1 MDPLLHKKWKWRL
14 YTIFLYAKIMQTRE
28 TEVYLRFPER
38 SLSYAKIMQD
48 ECNGKTG
55 KHRFTWLDTAE
66 SQLILC
72 KDNVNSC
79 SDKINYG
86 CFMHA

>member
-1 MDPLLHKKWKWRL
+1 MRATARQGNTVLLGL
-14 YTIFLYAKIMQTRE
+14 TL
-28 TEVYLRFPER
+28 PSR

-66 SQLILC
+66 PQLVLC
-72 KDNVNSC
+72 KDN
-79 SDKINYG
+79 
-86 CFMHA
+86 AR

>member
-1 MDPLLHKKWKWRL
+1 MK
-14 YTIFLYAKIMQTRE
+14 
-28 TEVYLRFPER
+28 VYLRFPER

-66 SQLILC
+66 PQLVLC
-72 KDNVNSC
+72 KDN
-79 SDKINYG
+79 
-86 CFMHA
+86 AR

>member
-1 MDPLLHKKWKWRL
+1 MAPLLHNKWKWRL
-14 YTIFLYAKIMQTRE
+14 YTIVFVCKDNANEE
-28 TEVYLRFPER
+28 TKVYLQFPER
-38 SLSYAKIMQD
+38 SLSYVKIMQD
-48 ECNGKTG
+48 ECSGKTG
-55 KHRFTWLDTAE
+55 KHRFTGLDTAE

-86 CFMHA
+86 CFMHE

>member
-1 MDPLLHKKWKWRL
+1 MAPLLHNKWKWRL
-14 YTIFLYAKIMQTRE
+14 HTIFLYANIMQTRE
-28 TEVYLRFPER
+28 TEVYLQFPER

-66 SQLILC
+66 PQLSLC
-72 KDNVNSC
+72 KDTVNSC
-79 SDKINYG
+79 SDKIKYG
-86 CFMHA
+86 CFMHE

>member
-1 MDPLLHKKWKWRL
+1 MSATARQGNTVLSGLTLPN
-14 YTIFLYAKIMQTRE
+14 
-28 TEVYLRFPER
+28 R

-55 KHRFTWLDTAE
+55 KHRFTGLDTAE

-86 CFMHA
+86 CFMHE

>member
-1 MDPLLHKKWKWRL
+1 
-14 YTIFLYAKIMQTRE
+14 
-28 TEVYLRFPER
+28 
-38 SLSYAKIMQD
+38 MQD
-48 ECNGKTG
+48 ECSGKTG

-66 SQLILC
+66 RSLSYAKIMQDESNGKTGKHHFTWLDTAEPQLILC

-86 CFMHA
+86 CFMHE

>member
-1 MDPLLHKKWKWRL
+1 MDPLLHNKWKWRL
-14 YTIFLYAKIMQTRE
+14 YTIFL
-28 TEVYLRFPER
+28 
-38 SLSYAKIMQD
+38 YAKIMQD

-86 CFMHA
+86 CFMHE

>member
-1 MDPLLHKKWKWRL
+1 MSATARQGNIVLPGLTL
-14 YTIFLYAKIMQTRE
+14 
-28 TEVYLRFPER
+28 PSR

-48 ECNGKTG
+48 ESNGKTG
-55 KHRFTWLDTAE
+55 KHRFTGLDTAE

-86 CFMHA
+86 CFMHE

>member
-1 MDPLLHKKWKWRL
+1 
-14 YTIFLYAKIMQTRE
+14 MQTRE
-28 TEVYLRFPER
+28 TKVYLQFPER

-66 SQLILC
+66 PQLVLC
-72 KDNVNSC
+72 KDN
-79 SDKINYG
+79 
-86 CFMHA
+86 AR